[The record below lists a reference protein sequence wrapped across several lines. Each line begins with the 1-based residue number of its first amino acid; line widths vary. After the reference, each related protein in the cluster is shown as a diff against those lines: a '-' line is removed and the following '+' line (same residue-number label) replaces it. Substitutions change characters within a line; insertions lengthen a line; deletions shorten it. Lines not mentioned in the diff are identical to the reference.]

1 MGGAMRSTVVK
12 LERRG
17 AALAVLA
24 VILVSAYQ
32 ALFFLAPDV
41 MGAPLW
47 PDSALTVALL
57 LGNLSLVIPVVFAWW
72 MIAADKP
79 DGETFDTPHR

>member
-1 MGGAMRSTVVK
+1 MQSTGVK

-24 VILVSAYQ
+24 VILVCAYQ
-32 ALFFLAPDV
+32 ALFFLAPGV
-41 MGAPLW
+41 MSTPLW
-47 PDSALTVALL
+47 PGGALTVAFL
-57 LGNLSLVIPVVFAWW
+57 LGNLSLVIPVVFGWW

-79 DGETFDTPHR
+79 DGETFDASHR